1 MKKITIILQLIIMNI
16 LTTNSGMAQTGVT
29 DAYWAKVDSNLV
41 NIPADRKD
49 ELTAL
54 GKYIVK
60 SLKDS
65 QHCDLMFICTHN
77 SRRSHLGQIWA
88 AAAANH
94 VGIEGVRTYSA
105 GTEAT
110 AFNPRAIAALERTG
124 CVLEHIPDPINLQRL
139 DPSDAKLRSIDAI
152 NLNNKVMMV
161 TFARK
166 AKPVFCFSKVI
177 SHPYN
182 PSAGFGAIMTCS
194 SADAACP
201 VVTGANFRVSIPY
214 IDPKVSDGKSEEAAT
229 YDARCLQI
237 AAEMLWVMKEA
248 KKSSSK

>member
-1 MKKITIILQLIIMNI
+1 
-16 LTTNSGMAQTGVT
+16 
-29 DAYWAKVDSNLV
+29 
-41 NIPADRKD
+41 
-49 ELTAL
+49 
-54 GKYIVK
+54 
-60 SLKDS
+60 
-65 QHCDLMFICTHN
+65 
-77 SRRSHLGQIWA
+77 
-88 AAAANH
+88 
-94 VGIEGVRTYSA
+94 
-105 GTEAT
+105 
-110 AFNPRAIAALERTG
+110 
-124 CVLEHIPDPINLQRL
+124 L

-214 IDPKVSDGKSEEAAT
+214 IDPKVSDGKPEEAAT